1 MMGHEKLVRVKS
13 CPWCRSELRTPNN
26 IFDEKTLILIT
37 RNFNNKANTHNTT
50 NTLPHLEKT
59 LNYLITG
66 GLKIVN
72 IGFPP
77 KSFDIKNSNYIEI
90 NDNLTQNEL
99 ISLFYLSSGVMMA
112 ADAGGFVTH
121 YGSNVDFYVMSKEWS
136 VTNNDISISL
146 IDSKKTNKT
155 ISLVGLSDEDV
166 YQNII
171 NNIRPQPRVFSNE
184 KIINII

>member
-1 MMGHEKLVRVKS
+1 
-13 CPWCRSELRTPNN
+13 
-26 IFDEKTLILIT
+26 
-37 RNFNNKANTHNTT
+37 
-50 NTLPHLEKT
+50 
-59 LNYLITG
+59 
-66 GLKIVN
+66 
-72 IGFPP
+72 
-77 KSFDIKNSNYIEI
+77 
-90 NDNLTQNEL
+90 
-99 ISLFYLSSGVMMA
+99 
-112 ADAGGFVTH
+112 
-121 YGSNVDFYVMSKEWS
+121 MSKEWS